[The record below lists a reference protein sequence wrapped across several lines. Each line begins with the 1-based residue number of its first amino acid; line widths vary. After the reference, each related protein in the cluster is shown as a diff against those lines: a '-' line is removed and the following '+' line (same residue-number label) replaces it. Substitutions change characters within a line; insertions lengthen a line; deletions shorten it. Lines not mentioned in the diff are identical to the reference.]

1 MAAPVPPAQ
10 IEALRTGWLESVES
24 TIAIGRTLTEEQ
36 WSLPSPCPG
45 WQIKD
50 LISHLTGIEEFL
62 LDETSL
68 TAPLDYS
75 SEKPWIK
82 NDFGRYNEVAVGLR
96 RARRGEIILAE
107 FEEVVA
113 ARNAAWL
120 TESRDPGVEITFAP
134 IGTLTLGHFLWR
146 RVFDCWAHNQDLR
159 TPLGL
164 RGDLDGQAAALVYR
178 QVAKALPMVLAKKCA
193 ATGGS
198 SAVIEVTGVGGFTY
212 GAKVN
217 DQGFGEALAE
227 TVSEATTTIR
237 LSTHDWYLL
246 TCGREGRE
254 SVVPVIYGDQDLAQ
268 KLLGNFVIT
277 P

>member
-1 MAAPVPPAQ
+1 MAASPPPAQ
-10 IEALRTGWLESVES
+10 IEALRRGWLESVDS

-36 WSLPSPCPG
+36 WRLPSPCPG
-45 WQIKD
+45 WRLKD
-50 LISHLTGIEEFL
+50 LISHLIGIEEFL

-82 NDFGRYNEVAVGLR
+82 NDFGRYNEVAVEM
-96 RARRGEIILAE
+96 RRGHRGEAILAE
-107 FEEVVA
+107 FVKVVA
-113 ARNAAWL
+113 ARNTAWL
-120 TESRDPGVEITFAP
+120 DESRDPSVEITFAP
-134 IGTLTLGHFLWR
+134 IGTQTLGHFLWR

-164 RGDLDGQAAALVYR
+164 SGDLDGQAASLVYR
-178 QVAKALPMVLAKKCA
+178 QVAELLPMVLAKKCGA
-193 ATGGS
+193 APGS
-198 SAVIEVTGVGGFTY
+198 SAVIEVTGAGCFTY

-217 DQGFGEALAE
+217 DQGFGEPLTEA
-227 TVSEATTTIR
+227 VSEATSTIR

-254 SVVPVIYGDQDLAQ
+254 RVAPEVHGDHNLAK
-268 KLLGNFVIT
+268 KLLGHFVIT

>member
-1 MAAPVPPAQ
+1 MAAPIPPAQ
-10 IEALRTGWLESVES
+10 IEALRMGWLESVDS
-24 TIAIGRTLTEEQ
+24 TISIGRTLTEAQ
-36 WSLPSPCPG
+36 WCLPSPCPG
-45 WQIKD
+45 WRIKD

-82 NDFGRYNEVAVGLR
+82 NDFGRYNEVAVELR
-96 RARRGEIILAE
+96 RARHGAAILTE

-113 ARNAAWL
+113 ARNVAWL
-120 TESRDPGVEITFAP
+120 KESRDPGVEITFAP
-134 IGTLTLGHFLWR
+134 IGTLTLEHFLWR

-164 RGDLDGQAAALVYR
+164 SGDLDGQAATLVYR
-178 QVAKALPMVLAKKCA
+178 QVAKTLPMVLAKKCA
-193 ATGGS
+193 AAGGS
-198 SAVIEVTGVGGFTY
+198 SVVIEVTGVGGFTY

-217 DQGFGEALAE
+217 DQGLGEALTEA
-227 TVSEATTTIR
+227 VSEATATIR
-237 LSTHDWYLL
+237 LSAHDWYLL

-254 SVVPVIYGDQDLAQ
+254 RVVPAIYGDQDLAQ
-268 KLLGNFVIT
+268 NLLGHFVIT